1 MSRFIINGG
10 KRLSGEIAVS
20 GSKNAALPIIF
31 ACIVTRGV
39 SRLYGVPDISDV
51 RVALQ
56 ILRSLGAVVYKQGD
70 ALCIDTTELEYRI
83 PDTEHVS
90 SIRASSYLLGA
101 ALSRFGRTRI
111 QSFGG
116 CNFDNRPIDM
126 HIDAMISLGAVVDGD
141 EICCNRLLGGEI
153 RFEKI
158 SVGATVNAL
167 ILAATA
173 EGVSKIYGYAR
184 EPHVIALVDFLISA
198 GADIHLF
205 DEYILVVGRRLHG
218 GSLRIIPDMIEAGTY
233 LILSVA
239 TDSRLKICGVEPSHL
254 ESLFKLLR
262 YGGVSL
268 YFDGKTVKNGCSL
281 TEPLTVV
288 TSPYPS
294 FPTDLQP
301 QMASL
306 LALSQGGVIRE
317 QVWHS
322 RFGYLSELEKFGVK
336 YRLDSDAATVF
347 PSNLKS
353 AHARAVDLRGGAA
366 LIIAALSTH
375 GESII
380 ESAEI
385 IERGYE
391 NIVEKLSAVGAEIIK
406 IN

>member
-1 MSRFIINGG
+1 MRP
-10 KRLSGEIAVS
+10 LSVKESVCRS
-20 GSKNAALPIIF
+20 QNPIISIPS
-31 ACIVTRGV
+31 AASPAT
-39 SRLYGVPDISDV
+39 VPT
-51 RVALQ
+51 AAA
-56 ILRSLGAVVYKQGD
+56 RSGYNQGD

-83 PDTEHVS
+83 PDSELVS

-126 HIDAMISLGAVVDGD
+126 HIDAMVSLGAIVDCD
-141 EICCNRLLGGEI
+141 EIRCDRLIGSEI

-184 EPHVIALVDFLISA
+184 EPHVISLVDFLVSA
-198 GADIHLF
+198 GADIHLY
-205 DEYILVVGRRLHG
+205 DDYILVVGSQLHG
-218 GSLRIIPDMIEAGTY
+218 GSVRIIPDMIEAGTY
-233 LILSVA
+233 LIASVA
-239 TDSRLKICGVEPSHL
+239 TDSRLKITGVEPSHL

-268 YFDGKTVKNGCSL
+268 YFDEKSVKNGCSL

-301 QMASL
+301 QTAPL

-322 RFGYLSELEKFGVK
+322 RFGYLLELEKFGVK
-336 YRLDSDAATVF
+336 YRLDSNTATIF
-347 PSNLKS
+347 PSNLKC
-353 AHARAVDLRGGAA
+353 ARARAVDLRGGAA
-366 LIIAALSTH
+366 LIIAALCSY
-375 GESII
+375 GESVI
-380 ESAEI
+380 ESAET

-406 IN
+406 TN